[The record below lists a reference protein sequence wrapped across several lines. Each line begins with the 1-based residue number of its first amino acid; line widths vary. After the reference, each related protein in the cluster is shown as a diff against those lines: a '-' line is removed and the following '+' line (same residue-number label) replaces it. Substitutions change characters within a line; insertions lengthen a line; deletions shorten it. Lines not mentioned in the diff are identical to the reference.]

1 MAQSAPKI
9 EHILREVDIR
19 KASSIFGVDETSLRL
34 LNDKAL
40 LNAEYIRDRL
50 IKHDYTKLIDGLELL
65 ADENKNYTYPEA
77 VKAVCGEYHITK
89 QALTQILRS
98 KVNVNMLFC
107 VKCGCRIQRSQY
119 DRTKG
124 LCEDCFA
131 EKIGL

>member
-19 KASSIFGVDETSLRL
+19 KASAIFGVDETSLRL

-77 VKAVCGEYHITK
+77 VKAV
-89 QALTQILRS
+89 
-98 KVNVNMLFC
+98 
-107 VKCGCRIQRSQY
+107 
-119 DRTKG
+119 
-124 LCEDCFA
+124 
-131 EKIGL
+131 

>member
-1 MAQSAPKI
+1 MVQSAPKI

-19 KASSIFGVDETSLRL
+19 KASVIFEVDETILRL

-40 LNAEYIRDRL
+40 LNAEYIRDSL
-50 IKHDYTKLIDGLELL
+50 IKYDYNKLIDGLELL

-77 VKAVCGEYHITK
+77 IKAVCGEYHITK

-98 KVNVNMLFC
+98 RTNTNMLFC
-107 VKCGCRIQRSQY
+107 VKCGRRIQKVQY
-119 DRTKG
+119 KRTKG